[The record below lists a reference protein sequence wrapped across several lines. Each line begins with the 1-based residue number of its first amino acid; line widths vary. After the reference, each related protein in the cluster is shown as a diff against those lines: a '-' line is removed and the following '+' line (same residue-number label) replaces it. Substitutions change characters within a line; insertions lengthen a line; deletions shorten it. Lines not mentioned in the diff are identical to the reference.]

1 MFSVKKNVLE
11 TVALFKAF
19 GIQQIVLSPG
29 SRNAPLIQT
38 FSSDPFFKCHLIVD
52 ERNAAFYALG
62 IIQRLQE
69 PVAVCCTSGSALLNF
84 APAVSEAF
92 YQRLPLVVLS
102 ADRTAEW
109 IGQMDGQTIPQY
121 GIFGSLV
128 KKSVQLPEGKDESE
142 LWYCN
147 RLINEVLIACTANR
161 KGPVHIN
168 IPLAE
173 PLFDYS
179 QTVLPKVRK
188 INYLAP
194 QKYINA
200 EYYLQKWKC
209 NKRKMIVVGQMNYTP
224 NLVSTLEKLV
234 EQTNCIVLSECLSNC
249 NSSHFIS
256 NADALLSCLSDDNKK
271 EFAPDLI
278 ISLGGHIV
286 SKRLK
291 HFLRQHKPTEHWL
304 ISETSEVEDVFQS
317 LTEIIET
324 EEVLFFQSL
333 LELIE
338 NESDKSF
345 QELWQNLSQQVKDP
359 DTDSYSDI
367 YTVGQFLKGLPQNSH
382 LHVANSSSIRNVQL
396 FDLDNSLHV
405 YCNRGTNGIESTMP
419 STIGFSAV
427 HEGITYLIIGDLSF
441 FYGLNALWNIEHI
454 KNLRILLINNSGG
467 GIFYLLPKLNE
478 SSSLERFVAAEHQAT
493 AEKWADAAGLKYL
506 SSVDEKEFEAALNSF
521 MDEDVEQSILFEVH
535 TDIQVNKKVFQEYY
549 HKIKKYGNS

>member
-11 TVALFKAF
+11 TVVLFKAF
-19 GIQQIVLSPG
+19 GIQQIVISPG

-38 FSSDPFFKCHLIVD
+38 FSADSYFKCHLIVD

-69 PVAVCCTSGSALLNF
+69 PVAVCCTSGSALVNF
-84 APAVSEAF
+84 APAASEAF
-92 YQRLPLVVLS
+92 YQRLPLIILS

-121 GIFGSLV
+121 GAFGALV
-128 KKSVQLPEGKDESE
+128 KKAAQLPEGKDESE

-147 RLINEVLIACTANR
+147 RLINEALITCTADR

-179 QTVLPKVRK
+179 QTELPKVRK
-188 INYLAP
+188 INYFAP
-194 QKYINA
+194 QKQANT
-200 EYYLQKWKC
+200 EYYLQKWKV
-209 NKRKMIVVGQMNYTP
+209 NKRKMIVVGQMNHCP
-224 NLVSTLEKLV
+224 NLISVLEKLV
-234 EQTNCIVLSECLSNC
+234 EKTGCIVIAECLSNC

-256 NADALLSCLSDDNKK
+256 NGDALLCCLSDDKNDFK
-271 EFAPDLI
+271 PDLV

-291 HFLRQHKPTEHWL
+291 HFLRQNKPNEHWL
-304 ISETSEVEDVFQS
+304 ISETPNVEDVFQS
-317 LTEIIET
+317 LTELIET
-324 EEVLFFQSL
+324 DEVLFFESL
-333 LELIE
+333 QNLVDK
-338 NESDKSF
+338 ESDKSF
-345 QELWQNLSQQVKDP
+345 QESWMNLSRQILEP
-359 DTDSYSDI
+359 DTNSYSDI
-367 YTVGQFLKGLPQNSH
+367 YAVGKFVKRLPKNSH

-396 FDLDNSLHV
+396 FDLDNSIRV

-454 KNLRILLINNSGG
+454 KNLRILLINNNGG
-467 GIFYLLPKLNE
+467 GIFHMLPKLNE
-478 SSSLERFVAAEHQAT
+478 SSSLDKYVAAEHQAT
-493 AEKWADAAGLKYL
+493 AEKWASAAGLKYL
-506 SSVDEKEFEAALNSF
+506 SSSNTEEFELVLNSF
-521 MDEDVEQSILFEVH
+521 MDESIEQSIVLEVQ
-535 TDIQVNKKVFQEYY
+535 TDMQINKQVFQEYY
-549 HKIKKYGNS
+549 NKIKKYGNN